1 MQKLLSDKKDSLLA
15 LGCLITVILAFAK
28 LDTVTLAMRDA
39 LALCA
44 SSIIPSLFP
53 FLVLTSLLLSS
64 TRAVSLLSLLA
75 SPFSRLFGVTR
86 KGAIAY
92 LFGTLLG
99 FPIGAQIVAEGVA
112 QGEISY
118 EEGERLLL
126 FSCNTGPSFLIGGV
140 GLGMLG
146 SLKEGI
152 FLFLLQLAV
161 SAATG
166 ILTKKQ
172 GPRRVDQAVSARRK
186 SFTAITRDA
195 TLQMLAICGYILFFS
210 VLSALVTSS
219 LFFANAPF
227 SALVYSFLEL
237 GSGCAFSS
245 RLAFPFSLAF
255 CGFSACFS
263 GLSVYFQCRDAIR
276 DTTLTMRYYFPIKL
290 LCGIVAFTVCILVSF
305 FG

>member
-1 MQKLLSDKKDSLLA
+1 MLA
-15 LGCLITVILAFAK
+15 IGCLITVILAFVK

-53 FLVLTSLLLSS
+53 FLVLTALLLSS
-64 TRAVSLLSLLA
+64 PRAVSLLSLLA

-92 LFGTLLG
+92 LFGALFG
-99 FPIGAQIVAEGVA
+99 FPIGARIVADGVT
-112 QGEISY
+112 QGEISH

-146 SLKEGI
+146 SIRAGI
-152 FLFLLQLAV
+152 FLFLLQSAV
-161 SAATG
+161 SVATG

-172 GPRRVDQAVSARRK
+172 KSPGSKQKVLASEK
-186 SFTAITRDA
+186 SFTAIIRDT

-219 LFFANAPF
+219 LSFANAPF
-227 SALVYSFLEL
+227 AALVYSCLEL

-245 RLAFPFSLAF
+245 HLAFPFSLAF

-263 GLSVYFQCRDAIR
+263 GLSVYFQCKDALR
-276 DTTLTMRYYFPIKL
+276 DTALTMRYYLPVKL
-290 LCGIVAFTVCILVSF
+290 LCGVAAFAVCILFSF